1 MDKGVANVDTN
12 EFLTGE
18 ILAHSPNFL
27 HVEVR
32 LANGE
37 EIKAVISKSIGANL
51 AVFLETWL
59 AGSLCCSCKAAKD
72 APDHRTAK
80 AHHLTSNGRIRS
92 GRSIAPFIPERLGFT
107 LDAAW

>member
-1 MDKGVANVDTN
+1 MDKGAANVDTN

-37 EIKAVISKSIGANL
+37 EIKAVISKSIVRQLGCIFGNMVGWKVRVVL
-51 AVFLETWL
+51 ARPP
-59 AGSLCCSCKAAKD
+59 KM
-72 APDHRTAK
+72 HRIIELQKPIT
-80 AHHLTSNGRIRS
+80 
-92 GRSIAPFIPERLGFT
+92 
-107 LDAAW
+107 